1 MSHQTGIKPSQD
13 LVLLFGKINSPTNGG
28 GNSNNSDTDA
38 PVVRAIRSSIVDA
51 MSTIPPRT
59 NPLSTIGW
67 RILPSSIPSSHT
79 MPESIVVT
87 DFTALTPWLDEST
100 PCYILYRMDTRV
112 AATGIHEWAFLQ
124 YVPDTA
130 KVRDKMMYAAT
141 KSTLTKELGDAKFT
155 DTVYATTKDD
165 LSIEGYH
172 RHVKHTQAETP
183 LTEREIEASLARV
196 AESNAA
202 LGSSARSSN
211 APGIAFLFTPETVQ
225 AFEDLKRGKITFIT
239 LTVDAETETTRVH
252 TTGSLDVSEIVS
264 KVDASSPYFI
274 FVAVSSGSDYAFAYV
289 SPPEC
294 KIRDRMLFAAS
305 RSYVLG
311 EAETSLEVS
320 ISKKFEVDSV
330 DEFVVELSENLDPSI
345 NGVSISAVAKPAFS
359 KPARPGRK

>member
-38 PVVRAIRSSIVDA
+38 PVVRAIRSSIVD
-51 MSTIPPRT
+51 
-59 NPLSTIGW
+59 
-67 RILPSSIPSSHT
+67 
-79 MPESIVVT
+79 ESIVVT
-87 DFTALTPWLDEST
+87 GTLDTKGTWEQDFTALTPWLDEST

>member
-38 PVVRAIRSSIVDA
+38 PVVRAIRSSIVD
-51 MSTIPPRT
+51 
-59 NPLSTIGW
+59 
-67 RILPSSIPSSHT
+67 
-79 MPESIVVT
+79 ESIVVT
-87 DFTALTPWLDEST
+87 GTLDTKGTWEQDFTALTPWLDEST

-196 AESNAA
+196 AEVCRAMPPWVA
-202 LGSSARSSN
+202 LLAHQMLL
-211 APGIAFLFTPETVQ
+211 GIAFLFTPETVQ